1 MTDVNSNEP
10 VELTTKN
17 GHKAKIRPFVSPRM
31 SNEARAVFLRHA
43 KMNPKVLKGEASG
56 TPDDVQFADGIPAE
70 IINEINDI
78 TLKRMVLE
86 IDGRTGDEAYNYIL
100 DDIKQEDYLEIITK
114 CNEISKATTATE
126 EKKSS

>member
-1 MTDVNSNEP
+1 MADTNTHEP
-10 VELTTKN
+10 IELTTTN
-17 GHKAKIRPFVSPRM
+17 GHKAKLRPFVPPRM

-86 IDGRTGDEAYNYIL
+86 IDGKTGDDAYNYML
-100 DDIKQEDYLEIITK
+100 DDIMQEDYMEIITK
-114 CNEISKATTATE
+114 CNEISKATTVSE
-126 EKKSS
+126 EKKS